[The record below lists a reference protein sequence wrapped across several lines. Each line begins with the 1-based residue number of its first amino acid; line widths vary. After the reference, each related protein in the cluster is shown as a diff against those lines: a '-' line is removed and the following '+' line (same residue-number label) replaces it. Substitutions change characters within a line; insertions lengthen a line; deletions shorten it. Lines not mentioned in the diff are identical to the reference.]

1 MHIDLTGQTALI
13 TGGAGG
19 LGRAC
24 AQTLASAG
32 ARIAVAD
39 LNLPGAQE
47 TVTPYDG
54 LAVRCDL
61 SDPEDAL
68 RMAREVSDKLGGVS
82 ILVNNAGIV
91 AYCQGI
97 GGVSVEAWDTL
108 LDVNLRAPFL
118 LCRELIGAMKARGQG
133 RIINFSSMA
142 ARSGAIDAGLH
153 YACSKAG
160 LIGLTRTLAKE
171 GGPYGITVNALAP
184 GIIATDPVKR
194 QIGDHAEDYAARIPL
209 RRLGAPQDVANAVLF
224 LASPL
229 ASYITGVVL
238 DINGGMYM
246 G

>member
-1 MHIDLTGQTALI
+1 MHIDLSGQTALI

-19 LGRAC
+19 IGRAC
-24 AQTLASAG
+24 ALTLAQAG

-39 LNLPGAQE
+39 INLPGAQE
-47 TVTPYDG
+47 TVAASG
-54 LAVRCDL
+54 GVALRCDL
-61 SDPEDAL
+61 ADPADAV
-68 RMAREVSDKLGGVS
+68 RMARDASDALGGID
-82 ILVNNAGIV
+82 ILINNAGII
-91 AYCQGI
+91 AYCDGI
-97 GGVSVEAWDTL
+97 QAVSVEAWDRL
-108 LDVNLRAPFL
+108 LDVNLRAPYL
-118 LCRELIGAMKARGQG
+118 LSRELIQSMKARRNG
-133 RIINFSSMA
+133 RIVNFSSMA

-184 GIIATDPVKR
+184 GIIASEPVKR
-194 QIGDHAEDYAARIPL
+194 QVGDREQEYAARIPL
-209 RRLGAPQDVANAVLF
+209 RRLGEPQDVANAVLF
-224 LASPL
+224 LVSPL

>member
-1 MHIDLTGQTALI
+1 MNIDLTGQTALI

-24 AQTLASAG
+24 AHTLARAG

-39 LNLPGAQE
+39 LNLTGAQE
-47 TVTPYDG
+47 TVAPYDG

-61 SDPEDAL
+61 ADPEDAL

-91 AYCQGI
+91 AYCKGV
-97 GGVSVEAWDTL
+97 GGVSLEAWDKV

-118 LCRELIGAMKARGQG
+118 LCRELIEGMKARGNG
-133 RIINFSSMA
+133 RIVNFSSMA

-171 GGPYGITVNALAP
+171 GGPYGITVNAIAP

-194 QIGDHAEDYAARIPL
+194 QIGDHEEDYAARIPL
-209 RRLGAPQDVANAVLF
+209 RRLGEPQDVANVVLF
-224 LASPL
+224 FASSL
-229 ASYITGVVL
+229 ASYVTGVVL

>member
-1 MHIDLTGQTALI
+1 MNIDLDGMTALI

-19 LGRAC
+19 IGRAC
-24 AQTLASAG
+24 ARTLAEAG

-39 LNLPGAQE
+39 LNLAGAQE
-47 TVTPYDG
+47 TVAPFQG
-54 LAVRCDL
+54 IALGCDL
-61 SDPEDAL
+61 ADPEDA
-68 RMAREVSDKLGGVS
+68 ARTARNAEDALGGVD
-82 ILVNNAGIV
+82 ILINNAGLIV
-91 AYCQGI
+91 YCDGIQG
-97 GGVSVEAWDTL
+97 VTVDSWDKV
-108 LDVNLRAPFL
+108 LDVNLRAPYI
-118 LCRELIGAMKARGQG
+118 LCRELLAPMKARGRG

-142 ARSGAIDAGLH
+142 ARSGAIDAGLQ

-184 GIIATDPVKR
+184 GIIATDPVRAKV
-194 QIGDHAEDYAARIPL
+194 GDREADYAARIPL
-209 RRLGAPQDVANAVLF
+209 RRLGQAQDVANAVLF